1 MSSPITPTTCFAA
14 SNSASGFCNYYDRLF
29 TATHPDYLYIIKGGP
44 GTGKSHFMKMVA
56 RHARTLGY
64 TVTEYL
70 CSSDPHSLDG
80 LLLTAKG
87 LPSLGFLDGTAPHG
101 RDPSLP
107 GVREELLDLG
117 RFWRGS
123 ELRVRRE
130 EIAKLSEAKSAEYAA
145 AYRYLRAA
153 GEADGVLDALLTP
166 CVRRDALDALAERL
180 LRDQPDGGEHQAIP
194 ALRRA
199 ISMKGSVTL
208 SSFEEAAM
216 TSGGRLIIA
225 EDHPTRGGSGI
236 AAQLTDRLLSI
247 SRRRG
252 LLVYVSYDPLIPH
265 KIDGLYYPH
274 TGLCIL
280 SGFGQGSG
288 DCLCPHTE
296 ALENLPLRHLHLRRY
311 LDSERLRTVRSEMRR
326 AMSLRQSLLEAAEA
340 RLTHA
345 AAHHF
350 ALEEIYASAMDFR
363 VKEAFTEEFCKEAL
377 KR

>member
-1 MSSPITPTTCFAA
+1 MTSPITPSICFAA

-56 RHARTLGY
+56 RHAGMLGY

-80 LLLTAKG
+80 LLLTAQGK
-87 LPSLGFLDGTAPHG
+87 PSVGFLDGTAPHG

-107 GVREELLDLG
+107 GAREEILDLG
-117 RFWRGS
+117 RFWRGG

-130 EIAKLSEAKSAEYAA
+130 EITGLSEAKAAEYTA
-145 AYRYLRAA
+145 AYRYLSAA

-166 CVRRDALDALAERL
+166 CVRRDALDALAERI
-180 LRDQPDGGEHQAIP
+180 LRDQPDGEAHRAIP

-208 SSFEEAAM
+208 TSFEEAAM
-216 TSGGRLIIA
+216 SSGGRLIMA

-236 AAQLTDRLLSI
+236 AAELTRRLLSI
-247 SRRRG
+247 SRKRG
-252 LLVYVSYDPLIPH
+252 LFVYVSYDPLTPH
-265 KIDGLYYPH
+265 KIDGLYYPR

-280 SGFGQGSG
+280 SGCGQGNADGRSH
-288 DCLCPHTE
+288 PAE
-296 ALENLPLRHLHLRRY
+296 ALEGLPIRHLHLRRY
-311 LDSERLRTVRSEMRR
+311 LDSERLRAVRPELRR
-326 AMSLRQSLLEAAEA
+326 AMSLRKSLLEAAEA
-340 RLTHA
+340 RLSMA
-345 AAHHF
+345 ATHHF
-350 ALEEIYASAMDFR
+350 ALEELYASAMDFR
-363 VKEAFTEEFCKEAL
+363 AKEAFTEAFCEEIL
-377 KR
+377 R